1 MVSSLYAL
9 PYKQPFVI
17 VASVDSLK
25 IAAYEEFSLL
35 INGIASTI
43 IVNSICASQK
53 EHLITYL
60 Q

>member
-25 IAAYEEFSLL
+25 IAAYEEFSPL
-35 INGIASTI
+35 INGIAST
-43 IVNSICASQK
+43 NES
-53 EHLITYL
+53 
-60 Q
+60 